1 MSTLTLIEKFIM
13 SIETTDKLKDFQNEL
28 NFLLK
33 KYNAKL
39 YPVNK
44 NSYNLF
50 QLIDGDLSIIVE
62 IDNI

>member
-1 MSTLTLIEKFIM
+1 M